1 MSDVRPIVKPLDSE
15 LAQLR
20 SALRGVEAPAPDE
33 AALRAAF
40 REATRGRAD
49 SAARLG
55 RARRGRI
62 AAATA
67 AVVLVAV
74 AGVLAALW
82 LDGQRSPPAPSQA
95 AAPPATPFFVEAFQP
110 LQSAPRFAPAASYSV
125 VRVRI
130 PVSAF
135 AVVPGSEEAG
145 TIEADLL
152 VGEDGLARAIRF
164 IEADAW
170 LASAEQ

>member
-1 MSDVRPIVKPLDSE
+1 MSDVRPIVHPLDSD

-20 SALRGVEAPAPDE
+20 
-33 AALRAAF
+33 AALRAVEPPPADEAAIKAAF
-40 REATRGRAD
+40 RDAARARAE
-49 SAARLG
+49 SAARLRG
-55 RARRGRI
+55 ARRTRVAV
-62 AAATA
+62 AAGA
-67 AVVLVAV
+67 LVGV
-74 AGVLAALW
+74 AGVLAVLV
-82 LDGQRSPPAPSQA
+82 DGERTPPAPSQA
-95 AAPPATPFFVEAFQP
+95 AAPSATPVFVEPFQP
-110 LQSAPRFAPAASYSV
+110 LQSAPRLLPAASYSV

-135 AVVPGSEEAG
+135 AMVPGSEEGG

-152 VGEDGLARAIRF
+152 VGEDGLARGIRF

>member
-1 MSDVRPIVKPLDSE
+1 MSDVRPIIHPLDSE

-20 SALRGVEAPAPDE
+20 AALRSVEAPSIDE
-33 AALRAAF
+33 ADIRAAF
-40 REATRGRAD
+40 RDAMSARAEAAGRLR
-49 SAARLG
+49 S
-55 RARRGRI
+55 ARRIRVAV
-62 AAATA
+62 AAGF
-67 AVVLVAV
+67 LVGV
-74 AGVLAALW
+74 AGVLAVLV
-82 LDGQRSPPAPSQA
+82 DGERAPPAPSQA
-95 AAPPATPFFVEAFQP
+95 AAPSATPFFVEPFQP
-110 LQSAPRFAPAASYSV
+110 LQSAPRLLPAASYSV

-135 AVVPGSEEAG
+135 AMVPGSEDGG

-152 VGEDGLARAIRF
+152 VGEDGLARGIRF

>member
-1 MSDVRPIVKPLDSE
+1 MSDVRPIIHPLDSE
-15 LAQLR
+15 LAELR
-20 SALRGVEAPAPDE
+20 SALRAVEAPPADE

-40 REATRGRAD
+40 RGAARSRAD
-49 SAARLG
+49 SAARSKGLQRT
-55 RARRGRI
+55 RAV
-62 AAATA
+62 AAAL
-67 AVVLVAV
+67 VFVAV
-74 AGVLAALW
+74 AGVLAVLV
-82 LDGQRSPPAPSQA
+82 DGPRSPPAPSQA
-95 AAPPATPFFVEAFQP
+95 AIPPAAPFFVDAFQP
-110 LQSAPRFAPAASYSV
+110 LQSVPRLSPAASYSL

-135 AVVPGSEEAG
+135 AMVPGSEQGG

-152 VGEDGLARAIRF
+152 VGEDGLARGIRF